1 MTSLME
7 ELSWRGLIEQISSP
21 EVDKLFQQKGIT
33 CYAGFDP
40 SASSLHVGNLLIV
53 TVLSHVQRHGHKP
66 IALIGGATGLI
77 GDPSGKSK
85 ERNLLSDE
93 EIAFNVERFK
103 SQLSRFLDFEGSEST
118 CAVMKNNADWLVPY
132 RYVHF
137 LRDVG
142 RHFRIGDML
151 AKDSV
156 KNRMERDEGLSYTEF
171 SYMLMQAYDFYHL
184 YKNEKCRVQF
194 GGNDQWGNI
203 TAGIEL
209 IRRLEGEQVFGLTTP
224 LLLTATGQKL
234 GKSEEGAV
242 YLDSEKTSPY
252 QFYQYW
258 VRSEDRD
265 VIKFLKLFTYLT
277 QEEIAALEE
286 TVNSKPEERAAQKKL
301 AFDLTSRVHGEEAAL
316 SAEKA
321 ALVLYGEEIKGL
333 SDSDLKA
340 IFADVPSTEKS
351 FESLGEGLK
360 LVELLVETGLAPSKG
375 AARKLI
381 TQGGIYINNRREP
394 SPDRIVRRED
404 CASERIAVLRS
415 GKKNYHL
422 VKFV

>member
-1 MTSLME
+1 ME
-7 ELSWRGLIEQISSP
+7 ELYWRGLIEQISSQ
-21 EVDKLFQQKGIT
+21 EVDKLFQQKGVV

-77 GDPSGKSK
+77 GDPSGKSR

-93 EIAFNVERFK
+93 EIAFNVEKFK
-103 SQLSRFLDFEGSEST
+103 TQLSRFLDFEGTEAT
-118 CAVMKNNADWLVPY
+118 KAVMRNNADWLVPY

-184 YKNEKCRVQF
+184 YKNESCRVQF

-252 QFYQYW
+252 KFYQYW

-277 QEEIAALEE
+277 QEEIATLEE
-286 TVNSKPEERAAQKKL
+286 TVKSKPEERAAQKKL
-301 AFDLTSRVHGEEAAL
+301 AFDLTRRVHGEEAAR

-333 SDSDLKA
+333 SDSDLEDV
-340 IFADVPSTEKS
+340 FADVPSTEKS

-381 TQGGIYINNRREP
+381 TQGGVYINNKREP
-394 SPDRIVRRED
+394 SPDRIIRRED
-404 CASERIAVLRS
+404 CASEKIAVLRS